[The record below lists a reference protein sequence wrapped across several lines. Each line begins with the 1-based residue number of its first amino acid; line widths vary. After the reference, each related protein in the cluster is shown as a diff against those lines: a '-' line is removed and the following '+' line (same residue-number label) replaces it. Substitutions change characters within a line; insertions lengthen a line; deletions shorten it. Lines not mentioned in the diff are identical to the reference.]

1 MSLFRRAVAVNVTVL
16 VTAALLLA
24 LSPATISATVT
35 RSEWIVLAAGTAA
48 VIVVN
53 LLLLRRVF
61 GPLERL
67 EQVMGRIDP
76 HEPGRRIREGQG
88 DHEIASVSRAFNS
101 MLDRL
106 ERERA
111 DGRRRAL
118 RAQEAERG
126 RVARELHD
134 EVGQLLTGVVL
145 QLEGLAAAVPA
156 PRRGEVEGI
165 QDNVR
170 QGVQTVR
177 EIARG
182 LRPPALE
189 EFGLRASLVALGA
202 GFSERTGLRVRHR
215 IDPALPS
222 LDAETELALYRVAQE
237 AMTNV
242 ARHACASEV
251 ELLLRSEHHGVAL
264 TVADDGQGISTDDL
278 NSSHGVAGMRE
289 RALLV
294 GGTLEIRRRAPRGS
308 EVRLVV
314 PDPMSS
320 PRRTRILIADDHTLV
335 RSGLRMILDAAPDL
349 EVVAE
354 AADGVEAVEH
364 GLREDV
370 DLAVLDVAM
379 PGRTGLHAA
388 RELAR
393 QRPGLR
399 LLMLSM
405 HDEELYCLQ
414 ALKAGA
420 SGYVLKSAAER
431 DLVEACRAAMRGE
444 TFLYPPTVRSLLR
457 AWLDDP
463 TRAPASELTAREEE
477 VVKLVAESHT
487 SEEIA
492 DLLHISRRT
501 VERHR
506 ENILAKLGLTD
517 RIQLTRYAI
526 RRGLIDA

>member
-1 MSLFRRAVAVNVTVL
+1 MSLFRRAVFVNVTVL
-16 VTAALLLA
+16 VAAALLLA

-67 EQVMGRIDP
+67 ERVMSRIDP
-76 HEPGRRIREGQG
+76 YEPGRRIREGRG
-88 DHEIASVSRAFNS
+88 DREIASVSRAFNS

-106 ERERA
+106 ERERT
-111 DGRRRAL
+111 DGRRRTL

-156 PRRGEVEGI
+156 SRRSDVVGI

-170 QGVQTVR
+170 EGVQTVR

-202 GFSERTGLRVRHR
+202 GFGERAGLKVRHR
-215 IDPALPS
+215 IDPTLPP

-242 ARHACASEV
+242 ARHARAHEM
-251 ELLLRSEHHGVAL
+251 ELLLRAENHAVVL
-264 TVADDGQGISTDDL
+264 TVADDGCGISTDDL

-294 GGTLEIRRRAPRGS
+294 GGNLEIRRRAPRGT

-314 PDPMSS
+314 P
-320 PRRTRILIADDHTLV
+320 
-335 RSGLRMILDAAPDL
+335 LR
-349 EVVAE
+349 
-354 AADGVEAVEH
+354 
-364 GLREDV
+364 
-370 DLAVLDVAM
+370 
-379 PGRTGLHAA
+379 
-388 RELAR
+388 
-393 QRPGLR
+393 
-399 LLMLSM
+399 
-405 HDEELYCLQ
+405 
-414 ALKAGA
+414 
-420 SGYVLKSAAER
+420 
-431 DLVEACRAAMRGE
+431 
-444 TFLYPPTVRSLLR
+444 
-457 AWLDDP
+457 
-463 TRAPASELTAREEE
+463 
-477 VVKLVAESHT
+477 
-487 SEEIA
+487 
-492 DLLHISRRT
+492 
-501 VERHR
+501 
-506 ENILAKLGLTD
+506 
-517 RIQLTRYAI
+517 
-526 RRGLIDA
+526 

>member
-1 MSLFRRAVAVNVTVL
+1 MSLFRRAVLVNVTVL
-16 VTAALLLA
+16 VAAALLLA

-67 EQVMGRIDP
+67 ERVMSRIDP
-76 HEPGRRIREGQG
+76 YEPGRRIREGRG
-88 DHEIASVSRAFNS
+88 DREIASVSRAFNS

-106 ERERA
+106 ERERT
-111 DGRRRAL
+111 DGRRRTL

-134 EVGQLLTGVVL
+134 EVGQLLTGVIL

-156 PRRGEVEGI
+156 SRRSDVAGI

-170 QGVQTVR
+170 EGVQTVR

-202 GFSERTGLRVRHR
+202 GFGERAGLKVRHR
-215 IDPALPS
+215 IDPTLPP

-242 ARHACASEV
+242 ARHARAHEM
-251 ELLLRSEHHGVAL
+251 ELLLSAENHAVVL
-264 TVADDGQGISTDDL
+264 TVADDGCGISTDDL

-294 GGTLEIRRRAPRGS
+294 GGSLEIRRRASHGT

-314 PDPMSS
+314 P
-320 PRRTRILIADDHTLV
+320 
-335 RSGLRMILDAAPDL
+335 LR
-349 EVVAE
+349 
-354 AADGVEAVEH
+354 
-364 GLREDV
+364 
-370 DLAVLDVAM
+370 
-379 PGRTGLHAA
+379 
-388 RELAR
+388 
-393 QRPGLR
+393 
-399 LLMLSM
+399 
-405 HDEELYCLQ
+405 
-414 ALKAGA
+414 
-420 SGYVLKSAAER
+420 
-431 DLVEACRAAMRGE
+431 
-444 TFLYPPTVRSLLR
+444 
-457 AWLDDP
+457 
-463 TRAPASELTAREEE
+463 
-477 VVKLVAESHT
+477 
-487 SEEIA
+487 
-492 DLLHISRRT
+492 
-501 VERHR
+501 
-506 ENILAKLGLTD
+506 
-517 RIQLTRYAI
+517 
-526 RRGLIDA
+526 